1 MNQISFQFLAKWIWI
16 FNIWQKQSNSFTF
29 TVKWDMFSVFRILIN
44 YSPPEVKSKHVVLSG
59 NLQVG
64 ECLCISASHGISWVD
79 LLDGL
84 TTCKGAMLIQSVGW
98 ELIWSCWKRPHL
110 SSVRFFPWLGWGF
123 PGILI
128 SEKLNF
134 RHDGTL
140 APSVSAS

>member
-1 MNQISFQFLAKWIWI
+1 MRRVLCIPHPHNL
-16 FNIWQKQSNSFTF
+16 
-29 TVKWDMFSVFRILIN
+29 
-44 YSPPEVKSKHVVLSG
+44 PEVKSKHVVLSG

-64 ECLCISASHGISWVD
+64 ECLYISASHGISWVN

-98 ELIWSCWKRPHL
+98 ELIWSCWKRPYL

-123 PGILI
+123 TGILI

-134 RHDGTL
+134 RRDGTL
-140 APSVSAS
+140 TPKCQCFSELKTRTSRTSKVSYHSCHMVLFG